1 MTSIVVEVGE
11 TFPQQIHTPLSQKPK
26 TFCGFFINFL
36 KFTANPQHSKK
47 KDESHSLSISEII
60 HCERGGYLSV

>member
-11 TFPQQIHTPLSQKPK
+11 NFPQQIHTPLSQKPK
-26 TFCGFFINFL
+26 TFCGFFIKFL

-47 KDESHSLSISEII
+47 KMSLIA
-60 HCERGGYLSV
+60 